1 MVRRHPLRCAAF
13 ALVTL
18 AVSAMTPAA
27 AAPAPAA
34 TSLAGTWRVSRTCVS
49 GCTGSTTVTTVTEV
63 VRPYAP
69 HVFMARGG
77 LTLVLYQT
85 RNQVLVHGA
94 RSSSLLTIRIA
105 GQLMS
110 GAGVGADGSTFT
122 TSWRCVAAPTSTAS
136 TSGARTAGSTREGP
150 QVVSGARVH
159 C

>member
-1 MVRRHPLRCAAF
+1 MLRRQPLMCAAC

-18 AVSAMTPAA
+18 AASTMAPAA
-27 AAPAPAA
+27 AAPGPVTA
-34 TSLAGTWRVSRTCVS
+34 SLAGTWRVSRTCVS
-49 GCTGSTTVTTVTEV
+49 GCAGSTTVTEV

-69 HVFMARGG
+69 HVFIAHGG
-77 LTLVLYQT
+77 LTLVLYQIG
-85 RNQVLVHGA
+85 NQVLVHGA
-94 RSSSLLTIRIA
+94 ASSSLLTIRIP
-105 GQLMS
+105 GRLMS
-110 GAGVGADGSTFT
+110 GSSVGADGSTFT

>member
-1 MVRRHPLRCAAF
+1 MLRGSTLTFAAC

-18 AVSAMTPAA
+18 SISSMAPAA
-27 AAPAPAA
+27 AAPGPVT
-34 TSLAGTWRVSRTCVS
+34 TSLAGTWRVSRTCLS
-49 GCTGSTTVTTVTEV
+49 GCAGSTMVTEV

-69 HVFMARGG
+69 HVFMARGR
-77 LTLVLYQT
+77 LTLVLYQI

-94 RSSSLLTIRIA
+94 TSSSLLAIRIP

-110 GAGVGADGSTFT
+110 GSGVGADGSTFT

-136 TSGARTAGSTREGP
+136 TSAARTDGITMAGP

>member
-1 MVRRHPLRCAAF
+1 MLRRHPLICAACV
-13 ALVTL
+13 LVTL
-18 AVSAMTPAA
+18 AASTTAPAA
-27 AAPAPAA
+27 AAPGPVT

-49 GCTGSTTVTTVTEV
+49 GCAGSTTVTEV

-77 LTLVLYQT
+77 LTLMLYQI

-94 RSSSLLTIRIA
+94 TSSSLLAIRIP
-105 GQLMS
+105 GRLMS
-110 GAGVGADGSTFT
+110 GSGVGADGSTFT
-122 TSWRCVAAPTSTAS
+122 TSWRCVVAPTSTAS
-136 TSGARTAGSTREGP
+136 PSGARTAGSTREGP

>member
-1 MVRRHPLRCAAF
+1 MVRRQPLTFAACILV
-13 ALVTL
+13 ALSI
-18 AVSAMTPAA
+18 SAMPPAA
-27 AAPAPAA
+27 AAPGPVT

-49 GCTGSTTVTTVTEV
+49 GCAGSTTVTEV
-63 VRPYAP
+63 VRPYGP
-69 HVFMARGG
+69 HVFMAHGG
-77 LTLVLYQT
+77 PTLVLYQIG
-85 RNQVLVHGA
+85 NQVLVHGA
-94 RSSSLLTIRIA
+94 TSSSLLTTRIP

-110 GAGVGADGSTFT
+110 GSSVGSNGSTFT

>member
-1 MVRRHPLRCAAF
+1 MMRSHPLRCTAF

-18 AVSAMTPAA
+18 AVSAMAPAA
-27 AAPAPAA
+27 AAPGPVT

-49 GCTGSTTVTTVTEV
+49 ACAGSTTVTEV

-69 HVFMARGG
+69 HVFMAHGG
-77 LTLVLYQT
+77 LTLVLYQIG
-85 RNQVLVHGA
+85 NQVLVHGA
-94 RSSSLLTIRIA
+94 ASSSLLTIRIP
-105 GQLMS
+105 GRLMS
-110 GAGVGADGSTFT
+110 GSSVGADGSTFT